1 MWFNL
6 KSHDNNNFDYNCSYN
21 LCVALSCA
29 RHVLSIWHIFILQ
42 FPQQPYEAN
51 TINSYFTDEET
62 QECYNYPRS
71 HSWPLAIFLQDLGF
85 RIPRESVDLS
95 YTAVWVL
102 NGEWARSKRGSTR
115 LMTWSRRTILIQS
128 VCLGNVVAVCWWI
141 GCEAKEKGR
150 SQRWLLIFF
159 AWGTGWIKTVTI
171 ICMQIFDR
179 GILSVRIQRENT
191 WFQNIFI
198 HKCLDRNSTW
208 LPWGGSWQH
217 NTRRTN
223 RSTHAEGKTLTIY
236 WIRIHRT
243 SPE

>member
-1 MWFNL
+1 MRKLRSDIIIQGHTAGPWQ
-6 KSHDNNNFDYNCSYN
+6 SPS
-21 LCVALSCA
+21 
-29 RHVLSIWHIFILQ
+29 RIWV
-42 FPQQPYEAN
+42 
-51 TINSYFTDEET
+51 
-62 QECYNYPRS
+62 
-71 HSWPLAIFLQDLGF
+71 LGF
-85 RIPRESVDLS
+85 HGR
-95 YTAVWVL
+95 VWICL
-102 NGEWARSKRGSTR
+102 TLQSGCWMANEPEATKRGSTR

-223 RSTHAEGKTLTIY
+223 TSTHAEGKTLTIY